1 LGIDPRWLTLAR
13 AVVAALLLALFWRR
27 YVELRGAARLA
38 VREYWEAIG
47 VGLAVFALWI
57 NLDQG
62 WMVVG
67 DAGPGFVPLDRD
79 GHLDIALAA
88 ARFVALAAVV
98 PVMEELFWRSY
109 LMRRIEARDF
119 LGRDPRRTSWLGWT
133 VSSALFA
140 SEHSLWIAGLV
151 AGAAYGGLYA
161 RSGNLRS
168 PLISHAITNATLGLW
183 ILATG
188 QWRFW

>member
-1 LGIDPRWLTLAR
+1 
-13 AVVAALLLALFWRR
+13 
-27 YVELRGAARLA
+27 VEITGATRLAARE
-38 VREYWEAIG
+38 RWEAIA
-47 VGLAVFALWI
+47 VGLAIFAAWI
-57 NLDQG
+57 TLDRG
-62 WMVVG
+62 WMVIG

-79 GHLDIALAA
+79 GRLDIPLAA
-88 ARFVALAAVV
+88 ARLIALAAVV

-109 LMRRIEARDF
+109 LMRRIDARDF
-119 LGRDPRRTSWLGWT
+119 LGRDPRRTSLLAWM

-140 SEHSLWIAGLV
+140 SEHSLWVAGLV

-168 PLISHAITNATLGLW
+168 PLLSHATTNGTLGIW

>member
-1 LGIDPRWLTLAR
+1 MFGAWITL
-13 AVVAALLLALFWRR
+13 
-27 YVELRGAARLA
+27 
-38 VREYWEAIG
+38 
-47 VGLAVFALWI
+47 
-57 NLDQG
+57 DHG
-62 WMVVG
+62 WMVIG
-67 DAGPGFVPLDRD
+67 ARGAGFVPLDRG
-79 GHLDIALAA
+79 GHLDIALAG

-109 LMRRIEARDF
+109 LMRRVDARDF
-119 LGRDPRRTSWLGWT
+119 LARDPRRTSLFAWAA
-133 VSSALFA
+133 SSALFA

-168 PLISHAITNATLGLW
+168 PLISHAITNATLGIW

-188 QWRFW
+188 QWHLW

>member
-1 LGIDPRWLTLAR
+1 MEIRAAPRLSAR
-13 AVVAALLLALFWRR
+13 
-27 YVELRGAARLA
+27 ET
-38 VREYWEAIG
+38 WEAIA
-47 VGLAVFALWI
+47 VGLAVFGAWI
-57 NLDQG
+57 TLDHG

-67 DAGPGFVPLDRD
+67 DPGTGFVPLDGD
-79 GHLDIALAA
+79 GRLNIPLAG

-109 LMRRIEARDF
+109 LMRRIDARDF
-119 LGRDPRRTSWLGWT
+119 LARDPRRASLAAWA
-133 VSSALFA
+133 VSTALFA